1 MLFRESRKDRLSVKK
16 KEGLF
21 VKGLKSRTAGLLL
34 AAAMCA
40 SLLAVPAS
48 AAGTGVTV
56 WNDTIGG
63 KTARIVGVEMKPG
76 RTGVVSLANNS
87 VVEAVPAKNIIAVEN
102 AKGHTVVAAINGG
115 FFDSYTK
122 GAAAY
127 PDNCPLI
134 MNAVVK
140 DGRLVHS
147 GNTATL
153 GFTADGKAMV
163 DWVTL
168 KYQIKLGN
176 GFVVG
181 GDWGV
186 NAYLTD
192 PWAIMLFDEH
202 LTLPVNVPAS
212 STMFYIQNGQV
223 TRVVP
228 GSSIT
233 VPAGTHVLV
242 YNSAVYAEERSH
254 DRLPAVGMSA
264 EIQLT
269 ASGTDRDSAWAD
281 VKDALVGGPLL
292 VKNGANVVDG
302 QGNQNFYGD
311 PKQRPDVVSSRSFVG
326 VTANGGLVMGTA
338 TASFR
343 QIADWMVAHNIR
355 EGLAMD
361 GGASSM
367 LYANGTFTHAAGRN
381 LASVLAIV
389 DTGSGTDTQTPA
401 VPSGPSSWAVAEIQS
416 AISAGLVPQDI
427 QSGYQLPISRQDFCR
442 LIWELLKKQPDITQK
457 LQASAAVS
465 FSDTSNEAVLSCARL
480 GVINGVG
487 EGRFEPNRNLKRSE
501 AAKILAL
508 TTQLLGVK
516 DSGERYSAFTD
527 RGSFGWAEQFIDYCG
542 INGIMNGESGA
553 FNPEGTFSREQAI
566 ATVLRIGSRYAKA

>member
-1 MLFRESRKDRLSVKK
+1 MFPREGRKHGLSVKK
-16 KEGLF
+16 GGLF
-21 VKGLKSRTAGLLL
+21 VKHLKSHGVGLLL
-34 AAAMCA
+34 AAAVCV
-40 SLLAVPAS
+40 SLLAAPAS
-48 AAGTGVTV
+48 AAGTGVTA
-56 WNDTIGG
+56 WNDSIGG
-63 KTARIVGVEMKPG
+63 KTAQIVSVEMTPG

-87 VVEAVPAKNIIAVEN
+87 VVEAAPAKSIIDAEN

-115 FFDSYTK
+115 FFNSYTK

-140 DGRLVHS
+140 DGMLVHS

-181 GDWGV
+181 GDWGM

-223 TRVVP
+223 IRVVP
-228 GSSIT
+228 GGSIT

-242 YNSAVYAEERSH
+242 YNSAVYAEESGH

-264 EIQLT
+264 DIQLT
-269 ASGTDRDSAWAD
+269 ASGTDRDSAWAG

-302 QGNQNFYGD
+302 QGNQGFYGD

-343 QIADWMVAHNIR
+343 QIADWLVAHNIR

-367 LYANGTFTHAAGRN
+367 LYANGAFTRSAGRN
-381 LASVLAIV
+381 LASVLTIV
-389 DTGSGTDTQTPA
+389 DTGSGTSTQTPA
-401 VPSGPSSWAVAEIQS
+401 VPGGPSSWAVAEIQS

-427 QSGYQLPISRQDFCR
+427 QSGYQSPISRQDFCR
-442 LIWELLKKQPDITQK
+442 LIWELLKKQPDISRK
-457 LQASAAVS
+457 LQDSASVS

-480 GVINGVG
+480 GVISGVG
-487 EGRFEPNRNLKRSE
+487 EGRFEPGRNLKRSE

-508 TTQLLGVK
+508 TTQLLGVE
-516 DSGERYSAFTD
+516 DSGEKYSTFTD
-527 RGSFGWAEQFIDYCG
+527 RSAFGWAEQFIDYCG
-542 INGIMNGESGA
+542 VNGIMNGEDGA

-566 ATVLRIGSRYAKA
+566 ATVLRIGSRYGKA

>member
-1 MLFRESRKDRLSVKK
+1 MRK
-16 KEGLF
+16 
-21 VKGLKSRTAGLLL
+21 LKSRAAGLLL

-48 AAGTGVTV
+48 AAGTGVTA

-63 KTARIVGVEMKPG
+63 KSAQVVGVEMRPG

-87 VVEAVPAKNIIAVEN
+87 VVEAVPAKSLIAAEN

-115 FFDSYTK
+115 FFNSYTK
-122 GAAAY
+122 GAAVY

-140 DGRLVHS
+140 DGMLVHS

-176 GFVVG
+176 GFTVG
-181 GDWGV
+181 GDWGM

-242 YNSAVYAEERSH
+242 YNSAVYAEESRH

-269 ASGTDRDSAWAD
+269 ASGTDRDSAWAG

-302 QGNQNFYGD
+302 QGNQGFYGD
-311 PKQRPDVVSSRSFVG
+311 PKQKPDVVSARSFVG

-367 LYANGTFTHAAGRN
+367 LYANGSFTHAAGRN

-389 DTGSGTDTQTPA
+389 DTGSGADTQTPA
-401 VPSGPSSWAVAEIQS
+401 TPSGPSSWAVAEVES

-427 QSGYQLPISRQDFCR
+427 QGGYQSPISRQDFCR
-442 LIWELLKKQPDITQK
+442 LIWELLKKQPDSAWK
-457 LQASAAVS
+457 LQDSAAVS

-480 GVINGVG
+480 GVINGAG

-516 DSGERYSAFTD
+516 DSGERYAAFTD

-542 INGIMNGESGA
+542 VNGIMNGENGA

-566 ATVLRIGSRYAKA
+566 ATVMRIGSRYGKA